1 MPCVPLYDVKTEAV
15 NTTTNNWLLIVD
27 MCLHYVTV
35 CWTWRLRSIPFTTIY
50 LRFDSSDSSVYAVS
64 YSSGF
69 DRICLTDLI
78 KSSTATIHHQQFTS
92 RARYLH
98 QFNLGLA
105 SGLWTAQNRTAWRTL
120 IGTATSPT
128 SSDWWLMLG
137 TRFGTWPAS
146 LYLVHSRSCWC
157 SWETWCKLTRVR
169 WRYTTVFQVLSWRND
184 VRCHKY
190 SQTSAAGCQPTGS
203 SWIVRRQ
210 NWSGWAPDMGT
221 LR

>member
-128 SSDWWLMLG
+128 SSDWCSVPQGSVLG
-137 TRFGTWPAS
+137 QRLFISYTADLADAVEKHDVNLHAYADDTQ
-146 LYLVHSRSCWC
+146 LYFKCYRD
-157 SWETWCKLTRVR
+157 EMT
-169 WRYTTVFQVLSWRND
+169 F
-184 VRCHKY
+184 
-190 SQTSAAGCQPTGS
+190 AATNTH
-203 SWIVRRQ
+203 RRQ
-210 NWSGWAPDMGT
+210 PPDASQQAQAE
-221 LR
+221 